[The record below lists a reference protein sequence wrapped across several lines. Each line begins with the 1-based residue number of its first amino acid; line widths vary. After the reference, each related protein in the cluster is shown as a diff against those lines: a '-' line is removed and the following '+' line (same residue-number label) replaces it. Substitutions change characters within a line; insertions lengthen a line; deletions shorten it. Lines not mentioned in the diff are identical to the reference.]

1 MTLEEHLA
9 EWRAHVSRRH
19 AIADADVVELEE
31 HLREQVADLAAAGL
45 DDDEAFLIAVKR
57 MGSLDDLSHEFAV
70 EHSERLW
77 KQLVRRTEP
86 DADAGAHRR
95 ELAVVLWL
103 AVAAAV
109 VLRLD
114 ISVLRDDVAARLA
127 PVLVLPFLGA
137 YFGWKRR
144 VPAAVLAVLAV
155 AWAALVALL
164 AAYPFDD
171 GGDTEVLATIHAPV
185 VLWLLVGVAYVGGE
199 WRSGRRRMDFIRFTG
214 EWVVYYTL
222 LALGGGTLLAL
233 TLGVIGAV
241 GGDPEPVVEY
251 VLPMGAA
258 GAVLVA
264 AWLVEAKQSVIENIA
279 PVLTKVFTPLTIA
292 MLAVV
297 LIAFAMHPDVIGVDR
312 DLLVLMTAILVL
324 VLGLL
329 LYAVS
334 ARDPLAPPGVFDGL
348 QTALIVVAIV
358 VDGVLLVAMLS
369 RIAEFGASA
378 NKLAALGL
386 NLVLLVNLVWST
398 WLELCFLRGR
408 RPASDLE
415 RWQTSYVPVYAVWA
429 AVVVVTLP
437 PSFGFA

>member
-1 MTLEEHLA
+1 MLEEQIA
-9 EWRAHVSRRH
+9 EWRAHVLRRH
-19 AIADADVVELEE
+19 AIADADVVELEG
-31 HLREQVADLAAAGL
+31 HLREQVADLTAAGL

-57 MGSLDDLSHEFAV
+57 MGSLDDLSREFAV

-77 KQLVRRTEP
+77 KQLVRPTEP
-86 DADAGAHRR
+86 DRPDDAHRR
-95 ELAVVLWL
+95 ELTVVLWL
-103 AVAAAV
+103 AVAAAL
-109 VLRLD
+109 VLRLE
-114 ISVLRDDVAARLA
+114 ITLLRDDVAARLA
-127 PVLVLPFLGA
+127 PALVLPFLGA
-137 YFGWKRR
+137 YFGWKRGVR
-144 VPAAVLAVLAV
+144 PPVLALLALG
-155 AWAALVALL
+155 WAATVALL

-171 GGDTEVLATIHAPV
+171 GGDTEVLAGIHAPV
-185 VLWLLVGVAYVGGE
+185 VLWLLVGVTYVGGE

-222 LALGGGTLLAL
+222 LALGGGVLLAL

-241 GGDPEPVVEY
+241 GGDPDLVVGY

-297 LIAFAMHPDVIGVDR
+297 LVAFALHPDVIGVDR
-312 DLLVLMTAILVL
+312 DLLLLMTAILVL

-334 ARDPLAPPGVFDGL
+334 ARDPLAPPSVFDGL

-358 VDGVLLVAMLS
+358 VDGILLVAMLS

-378 NKLAALGL
+378 NKVAALGL
-386 NLVLLVNLVWST
+386 NLILLVNLVWSVY
-398 WLELCFLRGR
+398 LEICFLRGQ
-408 RPASDLE
+408 RPMADLE

-437 PSFGFA
+437 PSFGFS